1 MRLYLHPKL
10 KERCRSGRTGQ
21 SRKLLNS
28 LWVPGVR
35 IPLSPQKMKREK
47 SCRVHSNNFFPSS
60 SSAKPAAGGRG
71 CATIGSKSP
80 GESVI
85 PSHPHVDVRPSGAN
99 PPERASSRHIRT
111 WMCDHREQ
119 IPRREHCSATSAR
132 ECATPGSKLLQKES
146 PKSLF
151 SLLLRKEWYHRT
163 ASADAVEPFIAKMPS
178 QLLPKES
185 PKAPFPLLLRKEWY
199 HRTVSADAV
208 EPFIAKMPS
217 QPLLKE
223 SPKAPFPL
231 LLRKE

>member
-80 GESVI
+80 GESI
-85 PSHPHVDVRPSGAN
+85 APPPPHVDVLPPGAN
-99 PPERASSRHIRT
+99 SFRRS
-111 WMCDHREQ
+111 HRN
-119 IPRREHCSATSAR
+119 PR
-132 ECATPGSKLLQKES
+132 
-146 PKSLF
+146 F
-151 SLLLRKEWYHRT
+151 SYSFGRSNAVACCT
-163 ASADAVEPFIAKMPS
+163 GVEP
-178 QLLPKES
+178 LP
-185 PKAPFPLLLRKEWY
+185 LHRKY
-199 HRTVSADAV
+199 MQISCSVGMSSLQSACPVGVSGFSRILSEVLPPAASLQFHV
-208 EPFIAKMPS
+208 AF
-217 QPLLKE
+217 
-223 SPKAPFPL
+223 
-231 LLRKE
+231 

>member
-1 MRLYLHPKL
+1 MCESFYRIGKLRLYLHPKL

-85 PSHPHVDVRPSGAN
+85 PSHPHVDVLPPGAN
-99 PPERASSRHIRT
+99 PPERASSRRIRT

-119 IPRREHCSATSAR
+119 
-132 ECATPGSKLLQKES
+132 TPSEGVSES
-146 PKSLF
+146 PVSPTP
-151 SLLLRKEWYHRT
+151 SEG
-163 ASADAVEPFIAKMPS
+163 VEPSHCICG
-178 QLLPKES
+178 
-185 PKAPFPLLLRKEWY
+185 RC
-199 HRTVSADAV
+199 RAV
-208 EPFIAKMPS
+208 Y
-217 QPLLKE
+217 
-223 SPKAPFPL
+223 
-231 LLRKE
+231 R

>member
-85 PSHPHVDVRPSGAN
+85 PSHPHVDVRPPGAN
-99 PPERASSRHIRT
+99 PRERASSRHIRT

-119 IPRREHCSATSAR
+119 TPSEGVTEIPVSPTLSEGVTRSLAVPVWNCCCCGNSYSSVLGRGCQAMNLPATVNGKYCSTSD
-132 ECATPGSKLLQKES
+132 L
-146 PKSLF
+146 
-151 SLLLRKEWYHRT
+151 
-163 ASADAVEPFIAKMPS
+163 
-178 QLLPKES
+178 
-185 PKAPFPLLLRKEWY
+185 
-199 HRTVSADAV
+199 
-208 EPFIAKMPS
+208 
-217 QPLLKE
+217 
-223 SPKAPFPL
+223 
-231 LLRKE
+231 

>member
-1 MRLYLHPKL
+1 MCESFYRIGKLRLYLHPKL

-99 PPERASSRHIRT
+99 PPERHIRT
-111 WMCDHREQ
+111 WTCYPREQ
-119 IPRREHCSATSAR
+119 TPSEGVTEIPVSSTLSEGVTRSLAVPVWNRCRCTGSTCRYHAQSACPVSSRHVQSAYPVSLVF
-132 ECATPGSKLLQKES
+132 CQKS
-146 PKSLF
+146 YPLRHRFSSTLLF
-151 SLLLRKEWYHRT
+151 SY
-163 ASADAVEPFIAKMPS
+163 A
-178 QLLPKES
+178 
-185 PKAPFPLLLRKEWY
+185 
-199 HRTVSADAV
+199 
-208 EPFIAKMPS
+208 
-217 QPLLKE
+217 
-223 SPKAPFPL
+223 
-231 LLRKE
+231 